1 MYVLHIHAYILFH
14 CGPAVRFRSVP
25 VVPQK
30 KPPVD
35 LSWLPKV
42 WTIAL
47 SPNGS
52 VSAAPGGL
60 DGQPWWSGRIKVTIT
75 KRDLGRPLD

>member
-1 MYVLHIHAYILFH
+1 MFYIYMHTSCFIVVLQFDLGVFQW
-14 CGPAVRFRSVP
+14 F
-25 VVPQK
+25 PQK
-30 KPPVD
+30 MPPVD

-60 DGQPWWSGRIKVTIT
+60 DGQPWWSGRIKVTIA